1 MATSSSRFRS
11 GTKAVVTE
19 NRRMRMRHVYSE
31 KFQETHMPKS
41 AIIISD
47 EGRWYGK
54 SPSLF
59 KKSHCLDPKLSPKIG
74 KVNDKKE
81 GQHS

>member
-31 KFQETHMPKS
+31 IFQKTHMPKS

-59 KKSHCLDPKLSPKIG
+59 KKKPLLRPKTLAK
-74 KVNDKKE
+74 DRE
-81 GQHS
+81 GE